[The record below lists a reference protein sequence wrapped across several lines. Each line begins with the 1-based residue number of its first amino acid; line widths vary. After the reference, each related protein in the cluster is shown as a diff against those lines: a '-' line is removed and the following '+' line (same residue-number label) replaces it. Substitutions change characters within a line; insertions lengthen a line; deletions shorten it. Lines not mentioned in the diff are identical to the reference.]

1 MLLDYF
7 GIVRTVAYKY
17 LGTFRREQKKQKR
30 NLKMQIRN
38 CLENH
43 EIRVTCL
50 EKRARSNVRMITTTR
65 MSIKL
70 RRIEKKKKK
79 YVRTPRTRNVE
90 AWWNLFKVSQI
101 WLTSFLQGTRIVT
114 LRFSNHLF
122 RVILSPLRKLPPGTM

>member
-70 RRIEKKKKK
+70 RSIEKKKKK
-79 YVRTPRTRNVE
+79 STCVHHVREMSKPDE
-90 AWWNLFKVSQI
+90 ICSK
-101 WLTSFLQGTRIVT
+101 FLKFG
-114 LRFSNHLF
+114 
-122 RVILSPLRKLPPGTM
+122 